1 MKKKYQRHYWLLLSV
16 QATNIW
22 NLFISLE
29 DVAETKSFFYFK
41 HDKIPKLLNL
51 FIDHTNKPSYL
62 GDFAITFHYDLLIP
76 VVCKWGIPAHF
87 QNGSKFFKVSP
98 GNPLFILM
106 TSLSVSLT
114 PLPVAS
120 RNLITL
126 PGISAH
132 FKNGSKCRWG
142 ITRQTFQNI
151 PEHF

>member
-1 MKKKYQRHYWLLLSV
+1 MAHSRILSKIKCCKPMNGCQLLCCIGES
-16 QATNIW
+16 AGT
-22 NLFISLE
+22 
-29 DVAETKSFFYFK
+29 
-41 HDKIPKLLNL
+41 LLNVL
-51 FIDHTNKPSYL
+51 KH
-62 GDFAITFHYDLLIP
+62 AQA
-76 VVCKWGIPAHF
+76 VVCKRGFQHTISAHF

-132 FKNGSKCRWG
+132 FKNGSKCRRG

-151 PEHF
+151 PEHFSNSKHS